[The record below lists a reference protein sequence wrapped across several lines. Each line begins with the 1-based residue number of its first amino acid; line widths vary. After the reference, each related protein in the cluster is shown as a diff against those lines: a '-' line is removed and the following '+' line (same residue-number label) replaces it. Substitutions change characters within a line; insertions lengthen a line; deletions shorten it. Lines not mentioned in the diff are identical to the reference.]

1 MIILEKTPKFR
12 FRKYLKITRETAVY
26 KVSSKWQHYQII
38 SIDLKVTTT
47 LPLSNILSRIFY
59 FFIRSKKNF
68 FRIVRVA
75 IFMQCNA
82 MQCTIYFS
90 SLLPSFSCYHT
101 KHRSVHQNSR
111 LNSNGEIFLLFLLS
125 RRRSTFTV
133 DTKKSFSFD

>member
-1 MIILEKTPKFR
+1 MKILEKTPKFR

-68 FRIVRVA
+68 FRVVRVA
-75 IFMQCNA
+75 IFMQYNA
-82 MQCTIYFS
+82 
-90 SLLPSFSCYHT
+90 
-101 KHRSVHQNSR
+101 V
-111 LNSNGEIFLLFLLS
+111 
-125 RRRSTFTV
+125 
-133 DTKKSFSFD
+133 